1 MGFSGGGTNLLKAHK
16 HTSSV
21 QDGGKLDMDNV
32 TEAELTQGDVIFSD
46 GNALQRLAIGA
57 ATNALVVNG
66 AATAPEWVAAG
77 SLTVST
83 QTVNPSHASTT
94 TSASFVDL
102 TGAVSITLPVRAG
115 GFSLL
120 TYNWVGE
127 ISGQG
132 YVNICWNINGVDLN
146 TGAVSISS
154 GITGLPTGCSVSA
167 ITPLNGDVCKLRIR
181 SNAATTVTTYS
192 NGAVSGSTQGL
203 SLEIG

>member
-1 MGFSGGGTNLLKAHK
+1 MGFSGGGSNILKAHK
-16 HTSSV
+16 HSAAV
-21 QDGGKLDMDNV
+21 QDGGTLDMDNV
-32 TEAELTQGDVIFSD
+32 TEAELTAGDIVFSS

-57 ATNALVVNG
+57 ATNQLVVNG
-66 AATAPEWVAAG
+66 AANAPEWVQAG
-77 SLTVST
+77 ISISQQV
-83 QTVNPSHASTT
+83 VNPTHASTT

-102 TGAVSITLPVRAG
+102 TGSVSITLPVRVG
-115 GFSLL
+115 GFAFLQ
-120 TYNWVGE
+120 YDWVGE
-127 ISGQG
+127 ISAQG

-167 ITPLNGDVCKLRIR
+167 ITPLNGDICKLRIR

-192 NGAVSGSTQGL
+192 NGSISGSTQGL